1 MRTFKIKMRETFTG
15 VDKYIDF
22 EIYKFAKV
30 WQHS

>member
-22 EIYKFAKV
+22 EIYNFALAAL
-30 WQHS
+30 